1 MSARKRGS
9 LTWLTGLLLAT
20 SPVLAE
26 TKPAP
31 ASAALRI
38 YTRNTSFK
46 LPVQVDDDVRAR
58 ITVLRLFV
66 KGPDGVWACQ
76 ESGPPTQTAF
86 SFRAPRDGE
95 YRFLFAT
102 VDRAGRQYPADP
114 EAVAPHRVV
123 VVDTQ
128 PPQVSVQSTAGP
140 SGEALLR
147 CLVIDANPD
156 PATVRVSCRT
166 PSGGWCGLESV
177 PGDGT
182 LFRAPSPSDLQGLV
196 RVEATDR
203 AGNSTNREFNLGAMA
218 AEARP
223 PGSASSA
230 PVELTLAKRT
240 MAKAPPLL
248 TEQPPGEPGKLP
260 PLPDA
265 PPAKEVGGPLLELA
279 PIARAPQSHEALPV
293 GVPDPKDEILRLP
306 LAPPSSI
313 EPVPDAAASPKPAER
328 SADKIALPPPP
339 ATLAPADTK
348 LIASTRCSLEYALEG
363 VQPAAVGKVEFWAT
377 RDHGK
382 TWQRVPD
389 ESNGR
394 SPAQLVLPGDGVY
407 GIAIRSG
414 GNRQPPAG
422 NDTPDC
428 WVEVDTT
435 KPFVN
440 LLPPTVGTG
449 AEAGTVL
456 ILWTAHDKNL
466 AADSVALAYATQPGG
481 SWQPIVTGH
490 KNEGVY
496 RWVLPPDIGGQVY
509 LRLEVSD
516 RAGNVGRAEL
526 QQPVMLDTGKPRVK
540 VLAIGPA
547 GK

>member
-1 MSARKRGS
+1 MSAHKRGS
-9 LTWLTGLLLAT
+9 LAWLTGLFLAA
-20 SPVLAE
+20 SPVMAE
-26 TKPAP
+26 TKPTP
-31 ASAALRI
+31 ASAGLRI
-38 YTRNTSFK
+38 YTRNTTFK

-58 ITVLRLFV
+58 IIELKLFV
-66 KGPDGVWACQ
+66 KGPDDVWACH
-76 ESGPPTQTAF
+76 ESGAPTQTAF

-128 PPQVSVQSTAGP
+128 PPEVNVQSTTGAG
-140 SGEALLR
+140 GEALVR
-147 CLVIDANPD
+147 CLVNDANPD
-156 PATVRVSCRT
+156 PSTVRVSSRT
-166 PSGGWCGLESV
+166 PSGGWCALESV

-182 LFRAPSPSDLQGLV
+182 LFRAPSPSALQGLV

-203 AGNSTNREFNLGAMA
+203 AGNSVHREFNLGATIA
-218 AEARP
+218 DAKP
-223 PGSASSA
+223 PLSAPSA

-240 MAKAPPLL
+240 MTKAPPLL
-248 TEQPPGEPGKLP
+248 TEQPPGEPGRLP

-279 PIARAPQSHEALPV
+279 PVARAPQSREALPV
-293 GVPDPKDEILRLP
+293 GVPDPKDELLRLP
-306 LAPPSSI
+306 LAPPSPS
-313 EPVPDAAASPKPAER
+313 EPPPDAAAHGKPVER

-339 ATLAPADTK
+339 ATLTPPDVK

-382 TWQRVPD
+382 TWQRVAD

-414 GNRQPPAG
+414 GNRQAPTASEP
-422 NDTPDC
+422 PDC
-428 WVEVDTT
+428 WIEVDTT

-449 AEAGTVL
+449 AEAGTLL

-466 AADSVALAYATQPGG
+466 APDSVALAYATQPGG
-481 SWQPIVTGH
+481 PWQPIVTGH

-496 RWVLPPDIGGQVY
+496 RWALPPDVGGQVY

-526 QQPVMLDTGKPRVK
+526 QQPVVLDAGKPRVK